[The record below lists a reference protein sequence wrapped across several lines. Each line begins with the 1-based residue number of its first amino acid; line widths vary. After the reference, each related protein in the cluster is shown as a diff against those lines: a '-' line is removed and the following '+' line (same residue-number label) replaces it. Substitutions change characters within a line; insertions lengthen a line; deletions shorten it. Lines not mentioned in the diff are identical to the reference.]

1 MRLSILL
8 SLTWFVASA
17 WPSEAVM
24 FAPSAAAPAD
34 QQWHTNESVPP
45 ITLIRDAEFIIQKL
59 RVVSDSRSAEVRTK
73 EIRATLGEVVRR
85 ATASGIIVR
94 FGESQ
99 VTPEQVGEIPIRDL
113 SKSSDTSFAEIQ
125 LKQPLQGQTRTQ
137 IIDAIE
143 RSLVDLKPEGRSE
156 IMKTE
161 FGIGL
166 DNPEKLRQ
174 PLIEAMVKDIK
185 QIHALINPNYQI
197 NITGLDQ
204 RLKWRRVAF
213 AQLEFY
219 LDYRFT
225 ITPPPPAK

>member
-1 MRLSILL
+1 MRLPILL
-8 SLTWFVASA
+8 SLTLAAATTWS
-17 WPSEAVM
+17 SEAQV
-24 FAPSAAAPAD
+24 FSPSAASSVDAD
-34 QQWHTNESVPP
+34 LKGSETIPP
-45 ITLIRDAEFIIQKL
+45 ITLIRDAEFIIQKI
-59 RVVSDSRSAEVRTK
+59 RVVSDSRSEEVRTK

-85 ATASGIIVR
+85 ATASSIVVR

-99 VTPEQVGEIPIRDL
+99 IAPDQVNEVPIRSL
-113 SKSSDTSFAEIQ
+113 SKSDTAFAEIQ
-125 LKQPLQGQTRTQ
+125 LKQPLQGQTRNQ

-143 RSLVDLKPEGRSE
+143 RILVDLKPEGRSE
-156 IMKTE
+156 IIKTE